1 MPKNFVY
8 VASAYGAIWMILLI
22 YLLILGSRLTKVEQQ
37 ISLLRAK
44 KK

>member
-8 VASAYGAIWMILLI
+8 VAAAYGAIWVVLLI
-22 YLLILGSRLTKVEQQ
+22 YLLVLGSRLTKVEQQ
-37 ISLLRAK
+37 LSLLKTK